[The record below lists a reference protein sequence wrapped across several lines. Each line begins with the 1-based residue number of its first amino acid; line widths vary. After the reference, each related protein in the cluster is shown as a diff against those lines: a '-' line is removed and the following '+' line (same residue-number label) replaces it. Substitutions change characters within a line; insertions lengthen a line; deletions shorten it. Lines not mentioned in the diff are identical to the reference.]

1 MPSDPR
7 SRAVAALRFRALGDE
22 TRLLLLE
29 LLRSG
34 EQCVGDLMDA
44 TGLGQS
50 LVSHHLRTLRSAALV
65 HARRDGRWIY
75 YSLVDP
81 ALHAARAV
89 IEELEQL
96 PDQVVAD
103 RGTGDQDARM

>member
-7 SRAVAALRFRALGDE
+7 TRAIAALRFRALGDE

-29 LLRSG
+29 LLSPG
-34 EQCVGDLMDA
+34 EQCVADLMDR

-50 LVSHHLRTLRSAALV
+50 LVSHHLRTLRTAGLV

-75 YSLVDP
+75 YSLVEP
-81 ALHAARAV
+81 ALAATRAFV
-89 IEELEQL
+89 FEIKRVPE
-96 PDQVVAD
+96 
-103 RGTGDQDARM
+103 TGII

>member
-7 SRAVAALRFRALGDE
+7 TRAIAALRFRALGDE

-29 LLRSG
+29 LLSPG
-34 EQCVGDLMDA
+34 EQCVADLMDR

-50 LVSHHLRTLRSAALV
+50 LVSHHLRTLRTAGLV

-75 YSLVDP
+75 YSLVEP
-81 ALHAARAV
+81 ALAATRAFV
-89 IEELEQL
+89 FEIERVPE
-96 PDQVVAD
+96 
-103 RGTGDQDARM
+103 TGII